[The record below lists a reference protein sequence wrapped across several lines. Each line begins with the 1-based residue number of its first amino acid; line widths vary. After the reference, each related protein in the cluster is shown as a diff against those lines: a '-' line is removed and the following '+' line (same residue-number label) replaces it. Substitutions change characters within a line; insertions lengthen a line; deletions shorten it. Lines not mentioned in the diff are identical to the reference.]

1 MNYLHFTKN
10 CFIKCCYKQRRN
22 RLRKERHKL
31 VIHNSITYLITLWLS
46 MKPKCESLF
55 IVVVISFHII
65 IFCLAVHNQRKN
77 MVIDMVLCPSFNNLL
92 THTMKSFFAYPFDHF
107 FSGEFIIDILPF
119 CIFTILSYFT
129 LEKVWLDSFCLRCYK
144 IKIFQVIL
152 DWDYNIIRLEFNGNC
167 SDIDILIFLVI
178 QLLKESFYSITYM
191 LWKAL
196 LQFHPHHIHFHS

>member
-55 IVVVISFHII
+55 IGVVISFHII

-129 LEKVWLDSFCLRCYK
+129 LEKVRLDSFCLRCYK
-144 IKIFQVIL
+144 IKIYQVIF
-152 DWDYNIIRLEFNGNC
+152 DWDYNIIRLEF
-167 SDIDILIFLVI
+167 
-178 QLLKESFYSITYM
+178 LKGY
-191 LWKAL
+191 
-196 LQFHPHHIHFHS
+196 